1 MKKQKPKQKG
11 APREANAAEA
21 ARGQV
26 VRLKTA
32 KPKTSWRAKLPSPG
46 QWFGTVRQFLV
57 EAWQELKKVTFPNRR
72 ETLGTTAVVLVLVF
86 IIAVFLGVVDFGLSR
101 LVKFIIR

>member
-1 MKKQKPKQKG
+1 
-11 APREANAAEA
+11 
-21 ARGQV
+21 
-26 VRLKTA
+26 
-32 KPKTSWRAKLPSPG
+32 
-46 QWFGTVRQFLV
+46 VRQFLV

-86 IIAVFLGVVDFGLSR
+86 IIAVFLGLVDFGLSR